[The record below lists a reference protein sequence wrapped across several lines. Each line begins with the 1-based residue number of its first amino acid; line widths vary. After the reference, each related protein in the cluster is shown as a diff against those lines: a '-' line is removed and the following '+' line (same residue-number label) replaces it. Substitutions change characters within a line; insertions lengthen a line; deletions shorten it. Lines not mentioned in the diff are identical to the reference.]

1 VDRIIILGDDLNE
14 DDLNDYTDFRYNNI
28 EMTKESAQLIKLI
41 RENLCK
47 IFERD
52 VSMAETI
59 NMLVAMGI
67 EEWNTMQ
74 NEQEAKDLI

>member
-1 VDRIIILGDDLNE
+1 MNE
-14 DDLNDYTDFRYNNI
+14 DDLNEYTDFTHNKI
-28 EMTKESAQLIKLI
+28 EMTKETAQLIKLI

-52 VSMAETI
+52 VSTAETI

-67 EEWNTMQ
+67 EEYHKMQ
-74 NEQEAKDLI
+74 NEEEASDLI